1 MRRKKIT
8 TMSLYL
14 FIAIYLL
21 GAIIAVFI
29 FTNAARQEGALFLD
43 DLLIG
48 IVTCVFSFAGIAVLW
63 LIQKAEII
71 ADKYNNPVI
80 WQRNNNE

>member
-1 MRRKKIT
+1 
-8 TMSLYL
+8 MSLFL

-21 GAIIAVFI
+21 GAIIAALI
-29 FTNAARQEGALFLD
+29 FTSAARREGEMRLD

-63 LIQKAEII
+63 LINKCERI
-71 ADKYNNPVI
+71 ADKYNNPVV
-80 WQRNNNE
+80 WSRNHNE